1 VRERRDPT
9 GRMPYRLYYEESEIE
24 GIMAD
29 ELRRF
34 GYTRGAVDVDA
45 FLENH
50 LGLVPKFVP
59 LPPGCRERRSSGRT
73 GQPK

>member
-1 VRERRDPT
+1 
-9 GRMPYRLYYEESEIE
+9 MPYRLYYEESEIE